1 MTRRWARAPSPARVA
16 ALVLALGV
24 VARAAEA
31 QTVDA
36 TVQLTDV
43 SIQRHDAAVT
53 VEIKTSGTPKYR
65 SQLMDGPSRLVL
77 DFADAL
83 YRWKAAPLAAG
94 GDPVREIRGSQ
105 LYKGVARLVIELTR
119 KAPYTIEAHAGG
131 VRIVFGA
138 AKTAAAPPAP
148 AKPSVAAPAFKLQGT
163 VLRDDGAVAYIADTA
178 TNQVKRYSV
187 GDPIGDG
194 VVETIEERHVVL
206 KTPRGPVEFRME
218 EPNPGPRPQQ

>member
-1 MTRRWARAPSPARVA
+1 MSCRLIL
-16 ALVLALGV
+16 ALVLGLGPI
-24 VARAAEA
+24 AAPAVA
-31 QTVDA
+31 QTA
-36 TVQLTDV
+36 NPAVQLTDV
-43 SIQRHDAAVT
+43 VVTTEGGRVIVAVT
-53 VEIKTSGTPKYR
+53 TSGVPKYTR
-65 SQLMDGPSRLVL
+65 RLMDGPFRLVL

-83 YRWKAAPLAAG
+83 YRWKTTPLAAG
-94 GDPVREIRGSQ
+94 GDPVKEIRGSQ
-105 LYKGVARLVIELTR
+105 LYKGVARVVIELTR
-119 KAPYTIEAHAGG
+119 KAPYTIEARAGG

-148 AKPSVAAPAFKLQGT
+148 AKSSVAEPAFKLQGT

-178 TNQVKRYSV
+178 TNQVKRYNV

-218 EPNPGPRPQQ
+218 EPKPGPRP

>member
-1 MTRRWARAPSPARVA
+1 MRPSLSRVA

-43 SIQRHDAAVT
+43 SIQRRDDTVT
-53 VEIKTSGTPKYR
+53 VEIKTSSTPRYR
-65 SQLMDGPSRLVL
+65 RQLMEGPVRLVL
-77 DFADAL
+77 DFEDAL
-83 YRWKAAPLAAG
+83 YRWKTVPLAAG
-94 GDPVREIRGSQ
+94 GDPVKEIRGSQ

-119 KAPYTIEAHAGG
+119 KAPYTIEAHARG
-131 VRIVFGA
+131 VRIVF
-138 AKTAAAPPAP
+138 T
-148 AKPSVAAPAFKLQGT
+148 APAFKLQGT